1 MGAFTFKTWQNGV
14 DVANAANLQRYDDW
28 IRQAGGGGSALVT
41 LNGSTSGTVKL
52 YQVFQDTCKK
62 IILRANNFRNGGG
75 STQTIAFPVAF
86 TDGAS
91 IWTFD
96 MPQWKLIASGSDITT
111 LFYASGIGVGGFTTT
126 QATAITGTA
135 LIHTSN
141 IVQAIDTIGFPG
153 SQGSASTGFCFIE
166 GI

>member
-1 MGAFTFKTWQNGV
+1 MPGFTPKTWINGV
-14 DVANAANLQRYDDW
+14 DVANASNLQRYDDW
-28 IRQAGGGGSALVT
+28 IQQAEGDSGVLT

-52 YQVFQDTCKK
+52 YQVMQGTFKK

-75 STQTIAFPVAF
+75 STQTITFPVAF

-96 MPQWKLIASGSDITT
+96 MPQLKLQVSGGDITT
-111 LFYASGIGVGGFTTT
+111 LYYVSGVGVGGFTTT
-126 QATAITGTA
+126 QITAMTGTVLA
-135 LIHTSN
+135 HTQN
-141 IVQAIDTIGFPG
+141 TVQAIDTIAFPG
-153 SQGSASTGFCFIE
+153 SQGSASTGMAFIE